1 MFGASI
7 QWVSI
12 FNTVPVPVYTV
23 PISGMVYCGKNV
35 ITSRISG
42 SDKYQQV
49 ILVVQWGE
57 CSPIVE
63 GIMKVLAPSGLS
75 R

>member
-1 MFGASI
+1 MGRVDNGVEMNY
-7 QWVSI
+7 VSD
-12 FNTVPVPVYTV
+12 
-23 PISGMVYCGKNV
+23 MLYCGKNV

-42 SDKYQQV
+42 SDKYQRV
-49 ILVVQWGE
+49 ILVVRWGD

>member
-1 MFGASI
+1 ML
-7 QWVSI
+7 
-12 FNTVPVPVYTV
+12 
-23 PISGMVYCGKNV
+23 YCGKKV

-49 ILVVQWGE
+49 VLVVHWGE

-63 GIMKVLAPSGLS
+63 VIMRVLVPSGMS

>member
-1 MFGASI
+1 MSQKHSI
-7 QWVSI
+7 AVVARCLVQYGSTGQDEHIRGWGDQV
-12 FNTVPVPVYTV
+12 
-23 PISGMVYCGKNV
+23 VYCGKNV

-42 SDKYQQV
+42 SDRYQRV

-63 GIMKVLAPSGLS
+63 GII
-75 R
+75 

>member
-1 MFGASI
+1 M
-7 QWVSI
+7 
-12 FNTVPVPVYTV
+12 
-23 PISGMVYCGKNV
+23 YCGKKV
-35 ITSRISG
+35 ITSRISS
-42 SDKYQQV
+42 SDKYQWV
-49 ILVVQWGE
+49 ILVVRWGE

>member
-1 MFGASI
+1 MASRLM
-7 QWVSI
+7 
-12 FNTVPVPVYTV
+12 TLLLK
-23 PISGMVYCGKNV
+23 MLYCGKNV

-42 SDKYQQV
+42 SDKYQRV
-49 ILVVQWGE
+49 ILVVRWGE